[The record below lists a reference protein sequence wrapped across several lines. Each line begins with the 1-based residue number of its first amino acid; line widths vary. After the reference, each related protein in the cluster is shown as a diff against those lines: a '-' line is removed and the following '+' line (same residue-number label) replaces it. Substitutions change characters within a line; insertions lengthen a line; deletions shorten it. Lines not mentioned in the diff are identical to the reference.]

1 MKTKEEL
8 NAMKEEV
15 EAVGRRL
22 RELTEDEFAQVTGG
36 IAPGR
41 TYWLGNRG
49 ANKANPPTSRRTARS
64 EE

>member
-1 MKTKEEL
+1 MKSKEEL
-8 NAMKEEV
+8 NAIKEEV
-15 EAVGRRL
+15 EAVSAKL
-22 RELTEDEFAQVTGG
+22 HELSEDEFEQVTGG

-49 ANKANPPTSRRTARS
+49 ANKAKTPDLAPNG